1 MLVCFSGVIET
12 SLYSES
18 PNIVFLTIC
27 FTIFYFLA
35 ATQDIAVDA
44 WALSLLSEKN
54 KRWASTCNV
63 IGQTLGIHFA
73 YRFLAPFIHTQQ
85 FRVFSIEQPFF
96 SLPFPQ
102 RRCQHRAPHDSPQLL
117 RPLGHHLHRLH
128 HFFVLFCPR
137 RAPKTR
143 SIFQN
148 FRVFRVFGSF

>member
-1 MLVCFSGVIET
+1 MGSHSRRFVSVFWVSVISSYSEKIGRRKTWIVPLQWLIGLMLVCFSGVIET

-27 FTIFYFLA
+27 FTVFYFLA

-73 YRFLAPFIHTQQ
+73 YRFL
-85 FRVFSIEQPFF
+85 RS
-96 SLPFPQ
+96 
-102 RRCQHRAPHDSPQLL
+102 PHSHSAIPC
-117 RPLGHHLHRLH
+117 
-128 HFFVLFCPR
+128 F
-137 RAPKTR
+137 
-143 SIFQN
+143 
-148 FRVFRVFGSF
+148 